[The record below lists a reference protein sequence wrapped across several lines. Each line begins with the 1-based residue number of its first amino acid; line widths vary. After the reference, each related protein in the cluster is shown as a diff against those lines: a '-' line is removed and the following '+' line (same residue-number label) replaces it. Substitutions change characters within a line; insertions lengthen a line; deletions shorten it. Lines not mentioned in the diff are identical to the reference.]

1 MTANSDV
8 PARDEVSDERRRL
21 LRGGV
26 AAGSVVMTVA
36 SRPVFG
42 QPCLAASAMGSMPT
56 SGHAGAMQTCS
67 GLTPEQWKASAANWP
82 SPYVGAVLGAPIDMG
97 VVEMPGAAST
107 GMMLGEP
114 INMPGID
121 GSGGVNETQRRV
133 SGSST
138 TTSSTT
144 AVSSLATS
152 ESSRPTQYHSPT
164 TGFGGSVF
172 GTQSMLEVLS
182 QGSGSM
188 STVGRYMV
196 AALLNAR
203 SGRTPVLD
211 ESGVR
216 TMWNDLVSR
225 GYYEPTSGIQWGAFE
240 IVAYLRTTMG

>member
-1 MTANSDV
+1 MTANSDA
-8 PARDEVSDERRRL
+8 PDRDAVSDERRRL

-56 SGHAGAMQTCS
+56 SGHRAMQTCS
-67 GLTPEQWKASAANWP
+67 GLTPEQWKASAADWP

-97 VVEMPGAAST
+97 VVQAPAASSMGT
-107 GMMLGEP
+107 MLGDP

-121 GSGGVNETQRRV
+121 GSGGMKATRRPV

-138 TTSSTT
+138 TTSST
-144 AVSSLATS
+144 ALSSAGTS
-152 ESSRPTQYHSPT
+152 EFARPTQYHSPT

-172 GTQSMLEVLS
+172 GTQSMLEVLN
-182 QGSGSM
+182 QDSGGM

-216 TMWNDLVSR
+216 MMWNDLVNQ
-225 GYYEPTSGIQWGAFE
+225 GYYEPTTGVQWGDSE